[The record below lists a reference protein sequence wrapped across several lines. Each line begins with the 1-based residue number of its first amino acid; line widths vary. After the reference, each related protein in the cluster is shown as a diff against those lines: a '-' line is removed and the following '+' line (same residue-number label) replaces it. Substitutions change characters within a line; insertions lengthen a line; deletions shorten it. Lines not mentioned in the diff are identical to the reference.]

1 MQQNPPDDVVSADT
15 AQLEAWAFGRQA
27 TEADAERAE
36 EAMLEL
42 GRRAAAAAAAD
53 AAGTDSTDPRT
64 GDESE
69 KRTRITRI
77 TIALVACIVL
87 AAIVAVALL
96 VSAPRAVRALTVFDR
111 EPTTFETL
119 LGGQLQ
125 GIGQRVDA
133 GPSILVETGMATI
146 VAYRSSSR
154 ANGPLDLVCVAV
166 IEPHGVGDWSC
177 VSYDDFAVTGLDAT
191 LYGLLG
197 LYAID
202 WSPQGELIAR
212 TPGAFDVGP
221 SGGSGPRGDY
231 RDALVVDQS
240 EIDRE
245 VGRVLGA
252 LDVTLGAGPVV
263 VVPLASLEGGP
274 ADDPGVVAA
283 WSAIATDPQTGV
295 IVCLGIVDL
304 PALGAREG
312 AVRSSECVV
321 DERMSS
327 DGLRFEASYGT
338 RTWVWLWNDELGL
351 RGSTT
356 DR

>member
-1 MQQNPPDDVVSADT
+1 MQQHPPADVVNADT
-15 AQLEAWAFGRQA
+15 AQLEAWAFGRQE

-42 GRRAAAAAAAD
+42 GRRAAAAASAD
-53 AAGTDSTDPRT
+53 AAGTDSTDLRT

-69 KRTRITRI
+69 KRKRITRI

-96 VSAPRAVRALTVFDR
+96 VSAPRSVRALTVFDR
-111 EPTTFETL
+111 EPTAFETL
-119 LGGQLQ
+119 LGGQLE
-125 GIGQRVDA
+125 GVGQRVDA
-133 GPSILVETGMATI
+133 GPSILVESDMANI

-154 ANGPLDLVCVAV
+154 AGGPLDLVCLAV

-177 VSYDDFAVTGLDAT
+177 VSYDDFAVSGLDAT

-202 WSPQGELIAR
+202 WSPEGELIAR

-221 SGGSGPRGDY
+221 SGAAGPRGDY
-231 RDALVVDQS
+231 RDALLVEQT

-252 LDVTLGAGPVV
+252 LDITLGAGPVV
-263 VVPLASLEGGP
+263 VEQLASLEGGP
-274 ADDPGVVAA
+274 STGVVAA

-304 PALGAREG
+304 PALGANEG
-312 AVRSSECVV
+312 AVRASECVV
-321 DERMSS
+321 DERMAS
-327 DGLRFEASYGT
+327 DGLRFEVSYDN

-356 DR
+356 ER